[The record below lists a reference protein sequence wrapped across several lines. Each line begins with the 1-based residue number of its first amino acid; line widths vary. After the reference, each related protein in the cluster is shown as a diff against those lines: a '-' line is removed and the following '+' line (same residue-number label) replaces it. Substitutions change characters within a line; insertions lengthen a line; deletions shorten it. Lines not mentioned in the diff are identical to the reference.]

1 MSFTDAE
8 LEQHCRY
15 ILGQRR
21 IKNKIVILCEG
32 GRYDARERLSVQSY
46 GRMEEFPDANFY
58 NACIPSYWRQGRP
71 QFFNCGDRQDTL
83 STYFKLLEIHD
94 RESGLYYLSSDLL
107 FALVDVDL
115 HTSKI
120 EDKEYGFADTEE
132 IFHDL
137 YLDLKI
143 QIDKLP
149 RHRIWV
155 TGLMHKEAYFLNPD
169 LQSIFDEYE
178 IPIEYEGNPIYL
190 NSVYQDI
197 IKDLERDS
205 DLKQHFVK
213 AIERICHCKMLNLQ
227 NQQLLAES
235 WQKLYDSSE
244 KVETELIFALLAI
257 SKSKPYWRR
266 VMANSPAYQREA
278 LSLQIARRFY
288 ADRDGAD
295 CDRDHLPCFFTYLY
309 SIYQNHYNSRTSI
322 DIHQ

>member
-32 GRYDARERLSVQSY
+32 GRYDASERLSVQSY
-46 GRMEEFPDANFY
+46 GRMEELPDANFY

-71 QFFNCGDRQDTL
+71 QFFNCGDRHDTL

-94 RESGLYYLSSDLL
+94 REPELYYLSSDLL
-107 FALVDVDL
+107 FALVDIDL
-115 HTSKI
+115 HTAKI

-149 RHRIWV
+149 QHRIWV
-155 TGLMHKEAYFLNPD
+155 TGLMHKEAYFLNPA
-169 LQSIFDEYE
+169 LQSIFDSYE
-178 IPIEYEGNPIYL
+178 IPIEYGENQIDL
-190 NSVYQDI
+190 DSVYREISENLTQDQ
-197 IKDLERDS
+197 DLC
-205 DLKQHFVK
+205 QHFGK
-213 AIERICHCKMLNLQ
+213 AIKRICHCKNLNLQ

-235 WQKLYDSSE
+235 WQKSYDLPTE
-244 KVETELIFALLAI
+244 IKTELIFALLAI
-257 SKSKPYWRR
+257 AKSKPYWRKI
-266 VMANSPAYQREA
+266 MANSPTRQKEA

-288 ADRDGAD
+288 AEQNGAD
-295 CDRDHLPCFFTYLY
+295 CDRDHLPGFFTYLH
-309 SIYQNHYNSRTSI
+309 SIYQDHYISRTSI
-322 DIHQ
+322 N

>member
-8 LEQHCRY
+8 LEQHCLY

-32 GRYDARERLSVQSY
+32 GISDVKERSVQSY

-71 QFFNCGDRQDTL
+71 QFFNCGDRHDTL
-83 STYFKLLEIHD
+83 RTYFKLLEIHNQW
-94 RESGLYYLSSDLL
+94 GALPYLSSDLL
-107 FALVDVDL
+107 FVLVDIDL
-115 HTSKI
+115 HTAKI

-143 QIDKLP
+143 QMNKLP
-149 RHRIWV
+149 QHRIWV
-155 TGLMHKEAYFLNPD
+155 TGLMHKEAYFLNPA

-178 IPIEYEGNPIYL
+178 IPIEYGVNLIDL

-197 IKDLERDS
+197 IK
-205 DLKQHFVK
+205 HFTK
-213 AIERICHCKMLNLQ
+213 AIKRICHCEKLNLQ

-235 WQKLYDSSE
+235 WQKLYDSPA

-257 SKSKPYWRR
+257 SKSKSYWRR
-266 VMANSPAYQREA
+266 VLANSPAYQREA

-288 ADRDGAD
+288 AEQSGAD
-295 CDRDHLPCFFTYLY
+295 CNQDHLPCFFTYLH
-309 SIYQNHYNSRTSI
+309 SIYQNHYSSRTSI
-322 DIHQ
+322 E

>member
-32 GRYDARERLSVQSY
+32 GRYDASERLSVQSY
-46 GRMEEFPDANFY
+46 GRMEELPDANFY

-71 QFFNCGDRQDTL
+71 QFFNCGDRHDTL

-94 RESGLYYLSSDLL
+94 RESALSYLSSDLL
-107 FALVDVDL
+107 FALVDIDL
-115 HTSKI
+115 HTAKI

-143 QIDKLP
+143 QIDKLSQ
-149 RHRIWV
+149 HRIWV
-155 TGLMHKEAYFLNPD
+155 TGLMHKEAYFLNPA

-178 IPIEYEGNPIYL
+178 IPIEYGENLIDL
-190 NSVYQDI
+190 DSVYQDI

-205 DLKQHFVK
+205 DLRQHFTK
-213 AIERICHCKMLNLQ
+213 ASERICHCKNLNLQ
-227 NQQLLAES
+227 NQKLLAES
-235 WQKLYDSSE
+235 WQKLYDSPA
-244 KVETELIFALLAI
+244 KVEPELIFALLAI

-266 VMANSPAYQREA
+266 IMANSPAYQREA

-288 ADRDGAD
+288 AHQDGAD
-295 CDRDHLPCFFTYLY
+295 CDRDHLPCFFTYLH
-309 SIYQNHYNSRTSI
+309 SIYQNHYSSRTSI
-322 DIHQ
+322 D